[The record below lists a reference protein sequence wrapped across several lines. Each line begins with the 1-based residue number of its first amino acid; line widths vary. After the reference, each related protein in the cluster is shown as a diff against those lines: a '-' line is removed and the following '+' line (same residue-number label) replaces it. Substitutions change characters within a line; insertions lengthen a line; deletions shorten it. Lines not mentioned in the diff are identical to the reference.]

1 MITINIVERYCTSI
15 ITTFKDV
22 IFTYENNID
31 IIKRCEDEQM
41 DLEHEIELASPKNAR
56 EGYKLYKELREVRLR
71 RRKAKDENQL
81 LHELYNYLKKNLD
94 FNNKMKQ
101 IQGNT
106 AKIYEQQHT
115 KTYKPRVRQ
124 DLTCTDQ
131 TCMAYNPFEELLE
144 NATYEQLRQYRNYL
158 ASLKKTDQV
167 MKGQQSCYT
176 LDEKPSISVPMKKT
190 RH

>member
-31 IIKRCEDEQM
+31 VIKRCEDEQM
-41 DLEHEIELASPKNAR
+41 DLEHEIELAAPKNAR

-144 NATYEQLRQYRNYL
+144 KFEANKN
-158 ASLKKTDQV
+158 KD
-167 MKGQQSCYT
+167 KGGKNN
-176 LDEKPSISVPMKKT
+176 E
-190 RH
+190 